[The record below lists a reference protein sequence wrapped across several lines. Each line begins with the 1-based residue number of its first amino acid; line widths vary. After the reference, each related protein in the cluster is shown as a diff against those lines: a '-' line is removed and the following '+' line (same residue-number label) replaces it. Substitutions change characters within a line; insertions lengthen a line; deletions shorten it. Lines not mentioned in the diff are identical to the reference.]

1 MKYYPPYGSTDPDAP
16 YVDKDVP
23 GAVRG
28 SAVPAKA
35 IERPQREIVDFLLK
49 SGLIPS
55 DANQL
60 AQAVQTG
67 KVNFAVAAGTANALT
82 VTLSP
87 APPALVAGM
96 CIRVKIGATNTDA
109 ATLDVNGLGP
119 SAIQTKFGAPISR
132 GALPLGSVSTFVF
145 DGAAWR
151 LADLALS
158 DVPMN
163 FGQCRL
169 SVKSATALLLSP
181 YSGNSLMI
189 NGSPVKIPSG
199 GVALTN
205 AGLSA
210 NTVYNVYAFVSGGT
224 LTLEASA
231 AAHSTDP
238 STGVEIKTG
247 DPLRTLVGKIRTN
260 ATSNFADTTNYR
272 GCINWFNRRQLNVTG
287 GSGTNS
293 TSSTAYIDMGGPIS
307 CSFLTWGDE
316 ALFSVVNGFAR
327 SDTVGGGA
335 NISLT
340 LDGVQGFGSDSGM
353 QASTAGFNQAIISTA
368 SYTPAEGWRT
378 LSYVGR
384 TGGSGNM
391 IVTMAIQT
399 IVRG

>member
-1 MKYYPPYGSTDPDAP
+1 MKYYPPYGSTDPDAS

-28 SAVPAKA
+28 SPVPAKA

-67 KVNFAVAAGTANALT
+67 KVNFTVAGGTANAIT
-82 VTLSP
+82 ATLSP
-87 APPALVAGM
+87 APSSLSAGM
-96 CIRVKIGATNTDA
+96 CIRVAVTVTNTDA
-109 ATLDVNGLGP
+109 ATLNVNGLGTTP
-119 SAIQTKFGAPISR
+119 IQTKFGAPLAR
-132 GALPLGSVSTFVF
+132 GALTAGSVATLIF

-158 DVPMN
+158 EIPVN

-169 SVKSATALLLSP
+169 SVQSATALLLSP
-181 YSGNSLMI
+181 YSGNSLVI
-189 NGSPVKIPSG
+189 NGSPVKIPSA
-199 GVALTN
+199 GVTLSN
-205 AGLSA
+205 SGLAA
-210 NTVYNVYAFVSGGT
+210 NTVYNVYAFLSGAT

-231 AAHSTDP
+231 TGHAPDA
-238 STGVEIKTG
+238 STGVEIKSG
-247 DPLRTLVGKIRTN
+247 DPTRTLVGKIRTN
-260 ATSNFADTTNYR
+260 ATSNFADTPAYR
-272 GCINWFNRRQLNVTG
+272 GCINWFNRRQINVTG

-293 TSSTAYIDMGGPIS
+293 TSSSSYVELGLSIA
-307 CSFLTWGDE
+307 CSFLAWGDE

-327 SDTVGGGA
+327 SDTVGGQA

-340 LDGVQGFGSDSGM
+340 LDGVQGFASDSGM
-353 QASTAGFNQAIISTA
+353 QAPAANYNQALISTA

-384 TGGSGNM
+384 TGGPGNM
-391 IVTMAIQT
+391 TATMAIQT